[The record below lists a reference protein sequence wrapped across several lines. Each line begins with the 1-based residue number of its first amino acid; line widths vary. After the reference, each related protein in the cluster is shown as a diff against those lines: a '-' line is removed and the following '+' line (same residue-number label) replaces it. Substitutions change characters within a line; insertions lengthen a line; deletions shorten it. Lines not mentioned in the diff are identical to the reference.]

1 MIEFNATFIV
11 SIVSFVVFIF
21 IMNLIFYKPVLSV
34 IKKREEY
41 IIDNNNEAKSLTR
54 RTNEALQEIESAVS
68 QEKALCSKKAAMTIE
83 KLRQNAQ
90 DRINTNRIAANKK
103 ISNGKSV
110 ISEAEAAIADEIDRE
125 QVEGLSDFLFEE
137 IIKGKL

>member
-21 IMNLIFYKPVLSV
+21 IMNLIFYKPVLS
-34 IKKREEY
+34 IIRKREEY
-41 IIDNNNEAKSLTR
+41 IIDNNNEAKDLTR

-68 QEKALCSKKAAMTIE
+68 QEKALCSKNAAMTIE

-103 ISNGKSV
+103 ISDAKSL
-110 ISEAEAAIADEIDRE
+110 IYEEEAAIADKIDRE
-125 QVEGLSDFLFEE
+125 QVEGLSDFLYEE